1 MRSARSLF
9 LVVVVASLA
18 LAPAGGADAARRFT
32 FYGSGWGHGVGL
44 SQWGAYGLAQD
55 GWGARRILT
64 HFYTGTR
71 VHRAQHPPA
80 KIRARRRPN
89 AHSRQIVEVEHPCAG
104 SRTLGERCRWRLV
117 NARLRSQHRY
127 HVGWRGIGA
136 AFLAGGETK
145 RGEGCEEEV
154 ERDERG
160 ASEHKR
166 VQCVCHA
173 PTL

>member
-55 GWGARRILT
+55 GWGAQRILT

-80 KIRARRRPN
+80 KIRAGLVQGARALHLSAEGGSVQLRVGAVHGR
-89 AHSRQIVEVEHPCAG
+89 EAG
-104 SRTLGERCRWRLV
+104 RIPSGATWTVFQSAGRFRIYDDRGRLTGGRSWGGPRDPLFVRT
-117 NARLRSQHRY
+117 A
-127 HVGWRGIGA
+127 
-136 AFLAGGETK
+136 
-145 RGEGCEEEV
+145 
-154 ERDERG
+154 G
-160 ASEHKR
+160 ASVRLAE
-166 VQCVCHA
+166 
-173 PTL
+173 